1 MKQLVSGFHAFD
13 IKELARGEYLNPFS
27 QYDWV
32 WQTDK
37 GTQQTTVA
45 IRVAIT
51 VVQDSLQVVF
61 PMGAQRVHQTIQL
74 TYSLGPQGG
83 KRPWFAC
90 PTCQRRVGVL
100 YHADGLPFR
109 CRTCCDLAYP
119 SQYRSRNR
127 SYGRQLRGISD
138 RERDRL
144 NVQCA
149 VGA

>member
-13 IKELARGEYLNPFS
+13 IKELSRGGYLTPFS
-27 QYDWV
+27 KYDWV
-32 WQTDK
+32 WRTDK

-45 IRVAIT
+45 IT
-51 VVQDSLQVVF
+51 VLQDSLRVVF
-61 PMGAQRVHQTIQL
+61 PIGAQLVHQTIQL

-83 KRPWFAC
+83 RRPWFAC

-100 YHADGLPFR
+100 YHAEGLPFR

-119 SQYRSRNR
+119 SQYRSRDQ
-127 SYGRQLRGISD
+127 SYGRQFQDISD

-144 NVQCA
+144 SGQCA
-149 VGA
+149 VRA

>member
-13 IKELARGEYLNPFS
+13 IKVLARGKYLSPFS
-27 QYDWV
+27 KYDWV
-32 WQTDK
+32 WRTDK
-37 GTQQTTVA
+37 GTQQTSVGVTVL
-45 IRVAIT
+45 
-51 VVQDSLQVVF
+51 QDSLQVAF

-100 YHADGLPFR
+100 YHAVGLPFR

-119 SQYRSRNR
+119 SQYQSRNR
-127 SYGRQLRGISD
+127 SYGRQHRGFSL

-144 NVQCA
+144 GGQRPVEA
-149 VGA
+149 

>member
-13 IKELARGEYLNPFS
+13 IKVLARAGYLYPFS

-32 WQTDK
+32 WRTAK
-37 GTQQTTVA
+37 GTQQS
-45 IRVAIT
+45 RVAIT
-51 VVQDSLQVVF
+51 VLQDSLQVVF
-61 PMGAQRVHQTIQL
+61 PMGTQRVHQAIQL

-119 SQYRSRNR
+119 SQYRSRGQ
-127 SYGRQLRGISD
+127 SYGRQHRMVSNG
-138 RERDRL
+138 ERVRL
-144 NVQCA
+144 TEQCP
-149 VGA
+149 VGT

>member
-1 MKQLVSGFHAFD
+1 MKQLVIDFHALD
-13 IKELARGEYLNPFS
+13 IKVLARAGYLYPFS

-32 WQTDK
+32 WRTDK
-37 GTQQTTVA
+37 GTQQTK
-45 IRVAIT
+45 VAIT

-61 PMGAQRVHQTIQL
+61 TMGVQRVHQTIQL
-74 TYSLGPQGG
+74 TYSLGPHGG

-90 PTCQRRVGVL
+90 PTCQRRVGIL

-119 SQYRSRNR
+119 SQYRSREQ
-127 SYGRQLRGISD
+127 SYGRHLRCISD

-144 NVQCA
+144 SGQCA